1 MCMLPLL
8 AAGLVVISLMISGSG
23 GTMLSDV
30 VTQKDDDTCHPEDGS
45 QCIELDSHSGE
56 TGCEVLVS
64 IKVIVTKSC
73 CKNLEVDYM

>member
-8 AAGLVVISLMISGSG
+8 AAGLVVISLMISESG

-30 VTQKDDDTCHPEDGS
+30 VNQKDDDTCHPKDGS

-56 TGCEVLVS
+56 TGCKVLVS
-64 IKVIVTKSC
+64 IVTKSC